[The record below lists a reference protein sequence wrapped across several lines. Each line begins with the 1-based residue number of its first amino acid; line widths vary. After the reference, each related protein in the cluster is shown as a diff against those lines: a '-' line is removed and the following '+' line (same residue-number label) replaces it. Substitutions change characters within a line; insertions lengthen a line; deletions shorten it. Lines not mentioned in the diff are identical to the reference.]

1 VSDPDTV
8 WGTVRRALV
17 ALAGVAGA
25 AASVVVATDTT
36 TRLDEASLVPAVAA
50 YAVVGLLILSRHPAH
65 PVGRLAL
72 VACVGW
78 GLGEFLLAASYER
91 LRTDPADRLA
101 ALGATLGS
109 TGRAVGW
116 LLVVLWL
123 PLIFPDG
130 RPAGPRRLVRPVR
143 RIAIAALVL
152 FVAVTLLSPGQSDLR
167 LAATDNPIGLPHSV
181 EPITSILAALALLL
195 GVLTVCLAV
204 VCLVYRWRHD
214 TALVRQ
220 HVLWF
225 SVAFLLP
232 VCIFVLSVRDS
243 AAPWMF
249 GLASLPVPVVIA
261 VATLQRRLYDVQLV
275 LNRSITYGVLWLL
288 IAGLY
293 ALTVAGVG
301 AMLGQR
307 GAPWIA
313 WVAAGVV
320 AASFAPL
327 RDALQGAANRLTYG
341 QWAQPATVLAAT
353 GRRLADA
360 ADVPALLTTV
370 TAELGTGLGL
380 SYVEIS
386 DVDGRLL
393 AAHGSPA
400 AELDSLPLTAY
411 GVPVGVLPWSRRRL
425 RDADRVLLS
434 DLAGQVGSL
443 VHAAGLVRE
452 VRAAQERLVL
462 AREDERRRLR
472 RDLHDGL
479 GPALAGL
486 ALQVDTLRNRLG
498 HSADEGLLTLRSG
511 ITATIA
517 DVRRIVE
524 GLRPPALD
532 ELGLAG
538 ALTLLADRLA
548 RSGPVKV
555 VVVETGLPRLPA
567 AVEVAAYRI
576 VQEALTNAVRHAGA
590 TTARVELALHHDGL
604 CVRVQDDG
612 TGVLRPRPEGNGL
625 TTMRERAEE
634 IGGSFDIRPEP
645 GVGTTVSV
653 RLPSGAEVSA

>member
-1 VSDPDTV
+1 
-8 WGTVRRALV
+8 
-17 ALAGVAGA
+17 
-25 AASVVVATDTT
+25 
-36 TRLDEASLVPAVAA
+36 
-50 YAVVGLLILSRHPAH
+50 
-65 PVGRLAL
+65 
-72 VACVGW
+72 
-78 GLGEFLLAASYER
+78 
-91 LRTDPADRLA
+91 
-101 ALGATLGS
+101 
-109 TGRAVGW
+109 
-116 LLVVLWL
+116 
-123 PLIFPDG
+123 
-130 RPAGPRRLVRPVR
+130 
-143 RIAIAALVL
+143 
-152 FVAVTLLSPGQSDLR
+152 
-167 LAATDNPIGLPHSV
+167 
-181 EPITSILAALALLL
+181 
-195 GVLTVCLAV
+195 
-204 VCLVYRWRHD
+204 
-214 TALVRQ
+214 
-220 HVLWF
+220 
-225 SVAFLLP
+225 
-232 VCIFVLSVRDS
+232 
-243 AAPWMF
+243 
-249 GLASLPVPVVIA
+249 
-261 VATLQRRLYDVQLV
+261 
-275 LNRSITYGVLWLL
+275 
-288 IAGLY
+288 
-293 ALTVAGVG
+293 
-301 AMLGQR
+301 
-307 GAPWIA
+307 
-313 WVAAGVV
+313 
-320 AASFAPL
+320 
-327 RDALQGAANRLTYG
+327 
-341 QWAQPATVLAAT
+341 
-353 GRRLADA
+353 
-360 ADVPALLTTV
+360 
-370 TAELGTGLGL
+370 
-380 SYVEIS
+380 
-386 DVDGRLL
+386 
-393 AAHGSPA
+393 
-400 AELDSLPLTAY
+400 LTAY
-411 GVPVGVLPWSRRRL
+411 GVRVGVLRWSRRRL

-443 VHAAGLVRE
+443 VHAAGLLRE

-498 HSADEGLLTLRSG
+498 PSADEGLLTLRSG

-590 TTARVELALHHDGL
+590 STARVELALHHDGL